1 MIILGQEK
9 EETYIIREFY
19 EPYKSTNIQQIF
31 IQFIINSLENICL
44 VWRGQFA
51 AILLETVKDKT

>member
-9 EETYIIREFY
+9 EETYIIREFC

-51 AILLETVKDKT
+51 AILLETVEDKT